1 MSSGTLGK
9 TRSTF
14 KHQLN
19 CLYTNNE
26 YEETEIKNII
36 PFTIP
41 HQSVQSLSRVWLFV
55 TPWIA
60 ARQASLS
67 TTNSWSLP
75 KLMSIQPVVPSNH
88 LILCHLLLRLPS
100 IFTSIRVCSN
110 ESVLYIRWLK
120 YWSFSFSISPSNEH
134 SGLNS
139 FRMELVGSPC
149 SPRDSQE
156 SFPTPQLKSI
166 HSSVLSFLYSPTL
179 ASIPDHQL
187 NRSLDETDLCW

>member
-1 MSSGTLGK
+1 M
-9 TRSTF
+9 
-14 KHQLN
+14 
-19 CLYTNNE
+19 
-26 YEETEIKNII
+26 
-36 PFTIP
+36 
-41 HQSVQSLSRVWLFV
+41 QSLSHVRLFA
-55 TPWIA
+55 TLWTA
-60 ARQASLS
+60 ALQASLS
-67 TTNSWSLP
+67 ITNSQSLL
-75 KLMSIQPVVPSNH
+75 KLMSTESVMPCNH
-88 LILCHLLLRLPS
+88 LTLCHSLLLPPPILS
-100 IFTSIRVCSN
+100 SIRVCSN

-179 ASIPDHQL
+179 ASIHDHQL